1 MKNPFI
7 SDYDQNPSEGE
18 ILKRVTF
25 LKVKD
30 GECNVIVWKYEVE
43 IPSVVT
49 VSNRSFDSFSEAV
62 EDFQESTK
70 REP

>member
-30 GECNVIVWKYEVE
+30 IECDVVVWKYEVE
-43 IPSVVT
+43 IPSVVA
-49 VSNRSFDSFSEAV
+49 VSNRSFDTFAEAV
-62 EDFQESTK
+62 EDFLDSRK
-70 REP
+70 KEP